1 MTSTEQESVN
11 MGPYDRDECAESPF
25 LCGMEA
31 GCLNTVGSYVCLCN
45 DLKLKDPVRGCSREP
60 GTSNTNLQT
69 TDSINDTFNF
79 DQLLDILR
87 KKNQGT
93 HNVTEMHSKSPG
105 NMSTNYFHSYTIVD
119 PQSSVLYG
127 CLFTVVVVLIASIL
141 VCVWWRRR
149 IYYCC
154 RRKLPHAISASSLGN
169 LTQHYLTNPNYYSN
183 SPDNPFLKMLQDMEI
198 PGESITLQE
207 TIGEGCFGKV
217 YEGSYVQDSEVSV
230 PVAVKVLKDNLSSEV
245 ERDFERE
252 VEAMSTFDHENIL
265 KLLGVVL
272 KEAEAVPW
280 MVFEFMQ
287 HGNLGELLRNNCSYV
302 NQPPVSLKQTDLV
315 LFATQIARGMTYLS
329 SQHFVHRDL
338 ATRNCLVGENL
349 TVKISDFGMSRDIY
363 TCDYYKIGGS
373 RMLPV
378 RWMAP
383 ESMMY
388 GKFTLDSDVWS
399 YGVVLWE
406 IFTLGKQ
413 PYYGHSNEEVVKLVL
428 QGILLSPPGECPY
441 FIYDIMAGCWKTEPR
456 DRLKF
461 PDIYQVLE
469 FNIPFGS
476 SETLPRSAASWNV
489 GSHQSL
495 KSFSYCSFA
504 DSTEHSLRFSV
515 SSIMS
520 SIDIVQDTVINSVQD
535 VGQPTVLREVD
546 STEDSADT

>member
-1 MTSTEQESVN
+1 
-11 MGPYDRDECAESPF
+11 
-25 LCGMEA
+25 
-31 GCLNTVGSYVCLCN
+31 
-45 DLKLKDPVRGCSREP
+45 
-60 GTSNTNLQT
+60 
-69 TDSINDTFNF
+69 
-79 DQLLDILR
+79 
-87 KKNQGT
+87 
-93 HNVTEMHSKSPG
+93 
-105 NMSTNYFHSYTIVD
+105 MSTNYLHSYTVVN
-119 PQSSVLYG
+119 PQPSVLYG
-127 CLFTVVVVLIASIL
+127 CLFTVVLVLIAGIL
-141 VCVWWRRR
+141 VCFWWRRR
-149 IYYCC
+149 LYYCC
-154 RRKLPHAISASSLGN
+154 RRKLPHAISVSSLGKI
-169 LTQHYLTNPNYYSN
+169 TQHHLTNPNYYSS
-183 SPDNPFLKMLQDMEI
+183 SPDNPFLKMLRDMEI
-198 PGESITLQE
+198 PGESITFQE
-207 TIGEGCFGKV
+207 TVGEGCFGKV
-217 YEGSYVQDSEVSV
+217 YKGIYIQDSGIAV

-245 ERDFERE
+245 ESDFERE

-287 HGNLGELLRNNCSYV
+287 YGDLGELLRNNSSYI
-302 NQPPVSLKQTDLV
+302 NQPPGGLSYRLTQADLV

-441 FIYDIMAGCWKTEPR
+441 YIYDIMAGCWKTEPR

-461 PDIYQVLE
+461 PDIYQILE
-469 FNIPFGS
+469 YNIPSDSSQTLVQYLDVGS
-476 SETLPRSAASWNV
+476 LVPVTVYKNPCSPRSLVPVTVYNSPC
-489 GSHQSL
+489 SPRSL
-495 KSFSYCSFA
+495 VPVTVYNNPCSPR
-504 DSTEHSLRFSV
+504 SLV
-515 SSIMS
+515 PVTMYNNPSSPRLL
-520 SIDIVQDTVINSVQD
+520 VPVTVYNSPCFPRSLVP
-535 VGQPTVLREVD
+535 VKFTTIHVLLDRWFQLQCTTAHVLLD
-546 STEDSADT
+546 YWFQ